1 MAGPCD
7 DRGGE
12 TDNIHN
18 SRIDMIH
25 ITEKEVFTDSTGYVH
40 RKGSNSYF
48 KRSTLLPGDSI
59 ESFEETDVIP
69 ETDEDYPERVNAL
82 IRERYSLSDELAL
95 LRQRDTKDDEYKA
108 YYEYAETCKANA
120 KSYKNNEDTDRQD

>member
-1 MAGPCD
+1 
-7 DRGGE
+7 
-12 TDNIHN
+12 
-18 SRIDMIH
+18 MIH

-59 ESFEETDVIP
+59 DSFEETDVIP

-108 YYEYAETCKANA
+108 YYEYAEACKSNA
-120 KSYKNNEDTDRQD
+120 KSYKNEDSDRQD

>member
-7 DRGGE
+7 GCGGE

-25 ITEKEVFTDSTGYVH
+25 ITEKEVFTDGTGYVH

-59 ESFEETDVIP
+59 DSFEETDVIP

-108 YYEYAETCKANA
+108 YYEYAEECKTKA
-120 KSYKNNEDTDRQD
+120 KSYKNEDTDRQD